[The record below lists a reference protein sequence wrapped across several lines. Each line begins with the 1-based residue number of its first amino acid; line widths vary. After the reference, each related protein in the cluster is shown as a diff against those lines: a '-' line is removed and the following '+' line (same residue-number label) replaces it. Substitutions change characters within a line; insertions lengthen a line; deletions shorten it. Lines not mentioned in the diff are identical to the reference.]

1 MKKILV
7 FVLMLLSLSAF
18 SQASGQP
25 VINITDIKG
34 ITHQIT
40 GTEQGLKIKGLE
52 GKIVFLEF
60 FGHRCP
66 PCLASIPHLI
76 DMKKKYKDK
85 LAIISV
91 EVQGLNNTQLQQFA
105 KEKGMNYIVVADEK
119 AGNLTSYI
127 GQRAQWRGSIP
138 FMVALDKKGNVQFV
152 QAGMLPEASLEE
164 LVKQLDAIK

>member
-1 MKKILV
+1 MKKILLSL
-7 FVLMLLSLSAF
+7 LMLLSFFTF
-18 SQASGQP
+18 SQAASQP
-25 VINITDIKG
+25 VMKITDIKG
-34 ITHQIT
+34 VTHQIT
-40 GTEQGLKIKGLE
+40 GTEEGLNIKGLE
-52 GKIVFLEF
+52 GKIVFIEF

-76 DMKKKYKDK
+76 DLQKKYKNK
-85 LAIISV
+85 LAVISV
-91 EVQGLNNTQLQQFA
+91 EVQGLSNAQLKQFA

-119 AGNLTSYI
+119 AGNFTNYI

-164 LVKQLDAIK
+164 LIKQLDAIK